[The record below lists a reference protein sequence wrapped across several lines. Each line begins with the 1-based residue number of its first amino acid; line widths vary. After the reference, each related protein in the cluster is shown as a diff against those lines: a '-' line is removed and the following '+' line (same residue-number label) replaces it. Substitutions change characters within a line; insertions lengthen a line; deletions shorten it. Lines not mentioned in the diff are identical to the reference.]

1 MLVTQVG
8 LLRVERNVSS
18 GEAAF
23 SYGQGDPATVL
34 SPVCWISF
42 MSDEVTKND
51 DLEDGVPGTKM
62 FKE

>member
-8 LLRVERNVSS
+8 LLQVERNVSS

-23 SYGQGDPATVL
+23 SYGQATVL